1 MSIFK
6 TGKITENIFRRP
18 LIHNIVD

>member
-6 TGKITENIFRRP
+6 TGKIAENIFRRP

>member
-6 TGKITENIFRRP
+6 TG
-18 LIHNIVD
+18 V